1 MRPVLPENKKNYKL
15 WIVYIFIFLICIMGI
30 GVSMYMQYF
39 QEEKL
44 GVIMGITDS
53 ESEDEDEYNE
63 LKNNLNNI
71 FTNNIQIM
79 QEDVKVEKIRE
90 DYDIVVS
97 RHTYNEEKEDYTLN
111 VSIPNI
117 NIKNEQISTYNE
129 KILNT
134 YKTKVEELMGD
145 TGYIYD
151 VRYKAYI
158 QNNILSLIIHSEL
171 KEKDNNQK
179 IMIET
184 YNYDLNENREVTLE
198 GMLEMKNITKDSAN
212 TKIKK
217 EIEQIEEK
225 NKSLTELGYTL
236 YKRDLSSDMYKVEN
250 IKQYF
255 QGEDG
260 SIYVIFP
267 YGNYEQTSEMDIVI
281 FKDK

>member
-117 NIKNEQISTYNE
+117 NIKNEQISNYNE

-198 GMLEMKNITKDSAN
+198 EMLEMKNITKDSAN

-281 FKDK
+281 FRGK